1 MQLVN
6 KMKHQKTKQFLPF
19 IFLALLI
26 LIPAMANAGII
37 PCKDN
42 CNFEHLIE
50 LVRNVIDLII
60 KISIPVATA
69 VFAWAGFK
77 YMTSGVV
84 DQKAEAKEMIRK
96 VFIGFVFIL
105 SAWLIVSTIINALL
119 NEDFRNIIDIGTI
132 NLINIYV

>member
-1 MQLVN
+1 
-6 KMKHQKTKQFLPF
+6 MKHQKTKQFLPF